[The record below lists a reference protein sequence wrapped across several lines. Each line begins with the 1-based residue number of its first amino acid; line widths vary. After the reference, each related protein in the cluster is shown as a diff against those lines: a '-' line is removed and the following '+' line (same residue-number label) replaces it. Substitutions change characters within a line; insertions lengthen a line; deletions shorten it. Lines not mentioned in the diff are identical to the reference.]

1 VGGGLAQGQGLIM
14 FLQAILPFVGILIGL
29 IVAHEVGHFIVAK
42 LTGVRVLEAGLGYPP
57 RIWGKE
63 FHGTI
68 YSINALPLGG
78 FVRMMGEEDPSDPA
92 SLAAKPAW
100 ARLLVLAAG
109 SGMNFAL
116 PFILFTISF
125 MIPRDVPVGLTQIAQ
140 VMDNS
145 PAQEAGL
152 QEGDI
157 IFTINGHEVRNTQDL
172 STQIRLN
179 LGETVTML
187 VKHEGE
193 FKEVPVHARWD
204 PPTYVDEEGKKARQG
219 PTGIIVAPLYPGM
232 TESESFPLWEAFP
245 KSIGET
251 TQVLTLA
258 RNEVISWIKGGGTPQ
273 VTGPVGIAQVTGEVV
288 AEEGYRPLLDFA
300 ALLSINLAIINILPL
315 PMLDGGRIVFVL
327 LEVVRRGKRIA
338 PEKEAM
344 VHFIGLTL
352 IIALAIVITYFD
364 VLRVLRGESLFR

>member
-1 VGGGLAQGQGLIM
+1 M
-14 FLQAILPFVGILIGL
+14 FLQAILPFIGILIGL
-29 IVAHEVGHFIVAK
+29 IVVHEGGHFVAAK

-63 FHGTI
+63 FRGTI

-78 FVRMMGEEDPSDPA
+78 FCRMLGEEDPSDPA

-100 ARLLVLAAG
+100 ARLIVLSAG
-109 SGMNFAL
+109 PAMNFAL

-125 MIPRDVPVGLTQIAQ
+125 MIARDVPVGLTQIAQ

-157 IFTINGHEVRNTQDL
+157 IFAINDHEVRNTQEVG
-172 STQIRLN
+172 TRIRLN

-187 VKHEGE
+187 VRREGE
-193 FKEVPVHARWD
+193 FMDVPVHARWA
-204 PPTYVDEEGKKARQG
+204 PSTYIDEEGKEQRQG
-219 PTGIIVAPLYPGM
+219 PTGIMIAALYPGM

-245 KSIGET
+245 KSIDT
-251 TQVLTLA
+251 TFQVLTLA
-258 RNEVISWIKGGGTPQ
+258 RNEVISWFKGGGRPQ
-273 VTGPVGIAQVTGEVV
+273 VAGPVGIAQVTGEVV
-288 AEEGYRPLLDFA
+288 EEEGYRPLLDFA

-315 PMLDGGRIVFVL
+315 PMLDGGRIMFVL
-327 LEVVRRGKRIA
+327 LEVARRGKRVA
-338 PEKEAM
+338 PEKEAL
-344 VHFIGLTL
+344 VHLIGLTL

>member
-1 VGGGLAQGQGLIM
+1 M
-14 FLQAILPFVGILIGL
+14 FLQSILPFVGILIGL
-29 IVAHEVGHFIVAK
+29 IVAHELGHFIVAK
-42 LTGVRVLEAGLGYPP
+42 LTGVQVLEAGLGYPP

-78 FVRMMGEEDPSDPA
+78 FVRMLGEEDPSDHA

-100 ARLLVLAAG
+100 ARLLVLSAG
-109 SGMNFAL
+109 SAMNFAL

-140 VMDNS
+140 VLDNS

-157 IFTINGHEVRNTQDL
+157 IFAINGHEVRNTQEL

-179 LGETVTML
+179 LGKTVTML

-193 FKEVPVHARWD
+193 LKEVSVYARWD
-204 PPTYVDEEGKKARQG
+204 TPTYIDEEGKKVRQG
-219 PTGIIVAPLYPGM
+219 PTGITIAPLYPGM
-232 TESESFPLWEAFP
+232 TQSESFPLWEAFP
-245 KSIGET
+245 KSIDT
-251 TQVLTLA
+251 TFQVLVLA
-258 RNEVISWIKGGGTPQ
+258 RNEVISWFKGGGTPQ
-273 VTGPVGIAQVTGEVV
+273 VAGPVGMAQATGEVV
-288 AEEGYRPLLDFA
+288 KEEGYRPLLDFA
-300 ALLSINLAIINILPL
+300 ALLSINLSIINILPL
-315 PMLDGGRIVFVL
+315 PMLDGGRIMFVL